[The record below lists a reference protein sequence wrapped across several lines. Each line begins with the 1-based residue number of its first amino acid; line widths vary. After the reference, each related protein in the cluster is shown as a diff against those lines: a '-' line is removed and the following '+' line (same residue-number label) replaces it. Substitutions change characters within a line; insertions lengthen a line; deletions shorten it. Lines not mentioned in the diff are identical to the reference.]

1 MPRIY
6 IDIEPYKD
14 ELIDLVQCDDG
25 HGYTYEELRDWLFD
39 EHNISIQPRT
49 IRRRFAEWGVRKLNK
64 NASDSSY
71 DEIKRHIW
79 TLFFDVGLNDI
90 EILRVL
96 NRQGFNI
103 RYKKLRTFRF
113 QLGLK
118 RRLDD
123 PHERAIAL
131 TTVRQILEEAVTTN
145 SPIVERIGYR
155 LVRSA
160 LQQRNHH
167 FTYRMVA
174 EACRTVFPEAVAR
187 RRNDQQ
193 RRRGE
198 YIVPGPNYIWSIDGY
213 DKLRSYGIQI
223 YACIDAYSRCIIWI
237 YVGIS
242 NRTQVSVV
250 RQYFDTVQKNGFQPA
265 IVRSDRGTE
274 TSMLANAHWQLRYS
288 SDSTI
293 LFEDSYLYGT
303 STANER
309 IEAWWGQ
316 LSKGSLFVYRVSISY
331 EYIVIY

>member
-1 MPRIY
+1 VPRIY

-118 RRLDD
+118 
-123 PHERAIAL
+123 
-131 TTVRQILEEAVTTN
+131 
-145 SPIVERIGYR
+145 
-155 LVRSA
+155 
-160 LQQRNHH
+160 
-167 FTYRMVA
+167 
-174 EACRTVFPEAVAR
+174 
-187 RRNDQQ
+187 
-193 RRRGE
+193 
-198 YIVPGPNYIWSIDGY
+198 
-213 DKLRSYGIQI
+213 
-223 YACIDAYSRCIIWI
+223 
-237 YVGIS
+237 
-242 NRTQVSVV
+242 
-250 RQYFDTVQKNGFQPA
+250 
-265 IVRSDRGTE
+265 
-274 TSMLANAHWQLRYS
+274 
-288 SDSTI
+288 
-293 LFEDSYLYGT
+293 
-303 STANER
+303 
-309 IEAWWGQ
+309 
-316 LSKGSLFVYRVSISY
+316 
-331 EYIVIY
+331 